1 MKTVVKKDV
10 KNDKLDIDKSDELI
24 KGLTGSEIEEELF
37 KGVSGA
43 RPNKSMPIDSLDNKL
58 AVKGEQEGAL
68 KVGVENAEQSML
80 PDIEEIATSSHEK
93 NDVKNEQG
101 AEISENVRNELYDNG
116 QNDIEIDVLESN
128 FDIEKKKI
136 IENIMEHSIYNV
148 ANGVEM
154 KLKHL
159 LPEKYIHIFED
170 KKTKHV
176 SAILMD
182 GAVEL
187 IEDTIG
193 VKEVIKE
200 LVVVEKVGRQEIK
213 FINGKDYLVT
223 NDHMVYGFKVEVVFD
238 DGSISVGYGEANV
251 ENCFGKVSSRYML
264 NMAEK
269 RAKHR
274 AILGSKRVG
283 LLEAYSS
290 AEAEE
295 FKESNF
301 LRSELKRLH
310 KEKSEVLQKLRNSE
324 RELNS
329 YKKRTSQAEASIK
342 SYEVVY
348 PEAVESKRKAGVFAE
363 KLVKLSLENGWS
375 TDIEEKLES
384 WEKEI
389 YSVFKE
395 RYKK

>member
-1 MKTVVKKDV
+1 MVKKDA
-10 KNDKLDIDKSDELI
+10 KKDKLNIDKSDELI
-24 KGLTGSEIEEELF
+24 KGLKGSEIEEELF
-37 KGVSGA
+37 KGVNGSQ
-43 RPNKSMPIDSLDNKL
+43 PNKGVPLESLDNELQSK
-58 AVKGEQEGAL
+58 VGKEDAL
-68 KVGVENAEQSML
+68 KVGEKSIEQSVL
-80 PDIEEIATSSHEK
+80 PEIREKITSSHEEI
-93 NDVKNEQG
+93 DVKNEQSAKFRADVQEDLNEEG
-101 AEISENVRNELYDNG
+101 QRNIG
-116 QNDIEIDVLESN
+116 IDVLESN
-128 FDIEKKKI
+128 FDIEKKI
-136 IENIMEHSIYNV
+136 ILENIMSHSIYNKD
-148 ANGVEM
+148 NGLEM
-154 KLKHL
+154 KLKDL
-159 LPEKYIHIFED
+159 VPEKYIHIFED

-176 SAILMD
+176 SAILTD

-187 IEDTIG
+187 IENTIG

-200 LVVVEKVGRQEIK
+200 LVIVEKVGRQEIK
-213 FINGKDYLVT
+213 LISGKDYLVT
-223 NDHMVYGFKVEVVFD
+223 NEHMVYGFKVEVVFD
-238 DGSISVGYGEANV
+238 DGSKSVGYGEANV
-251 ENCFGKVSSRYML
+251 ENCFGRVSSKYML

-283 LLEAYSS
+283 LLEVYSS

-301 LRSELKRLH
+301 LRNEMKRLH
-310 KEKSEVLQKLRNSE
+310 KEKSEILQKLRNCE

-348 PEAVESKRKAGVFAE
+348 PEAVESKRKAGIFAE

-375 TDIEEKLES
+375 ADIEEKLES

-389 YSVFKE
+389 YGVFKD